1 MSKEEDEPQKMEME
15 DHDDIISDDDSEYT
29 YVTDDEEEE
38 ETESATKHNK
48 KGWFS
53 FLRRDDAAADD
64 GADSEGEDYES
75 DEAEI
80 EGSSDHES
88 VVSEHVIEDSN
99 AGITPSADT
108 TTTAATP
115 QQQDDHSTTSTSSS
129 SEEEEDILDQIDN
142 YNPSSTNNNNK
153 QEEEDDESIL
163 MAQAIQRVQ
172 QRIQSH
178 GGNIYNALEMKDQ
191 VLVDTLRG
199 VEDENVIREVVGRAM
214 EEEEQEMVVDRNEV
228 VDLKEDSVVNGDVDH
243 DDNEQ
248 VNLLEMDENQETT
261 ATKQPFIQHGVY
273 MEESQLVAT
282 NGNSNG
288 VDNSN
293 NDVKM
298 MESKGYDDEDHQ
310 QQDDDEEESTDEDEE
325 EEEGPTLEE
334 QRSLLSLAA
343 EHDRVDV
350 IKELLSISQNEDV
363 NTSLLC
369 GFTSADEHAE
379 LSNNNN
385 NNYEQN
391 NASESPNVIFVPPP
405 LHAAVAH
412 GSVNAASCLLRMGAD
427 PSIRPIVPTPYLS
440 RNYQPSSPTNTRG
453 KRRPSSM
460 EEDRNYKKYHEMS
473 AWELAFGSIVVLE
486 DDDVDGITNG
496 EMEVEEEEEE
506 EEVVEKRGWF
516 GFGGGHKKEEE
527 DQEEDVTIQQ
537 QQDANGKHRIVR
549 RRQPLNI
556 APNKLEGIRHAFTAE
571 ALRAIGADEVDRLKQ
586 LLDSGMDSD
595 MEVAGK
601 SLVSWAIEME
611 ADGCC
616 ELLRVEDI
624 IANDK
629 VSPPVDS
636 DKSSPVTKSSNDVDQ
651 TQPSTKPPAANVDQP
666 PIPSIHDERL
676 AGLSPKDILTLIQ
689 ENENLI
695 PALTTCRDDLAEET
709 SACQNILRD
718 VQASGGR
725 GGLSSQS
732 LLDLVHS
739 LKEKRRDLEEGVK
752 NWQHAWEERED
763 ELDFFW
769 EEVLNDE
776 WREHL
781 AQSGILDN
789 VTDTATMMAGY
800 STASMDY
807 LTRRFC
813 EVDNRVNT
821 LRSSI
826 ASLADECARYQAEVE
841 RAGMSGA
848 LSLTKSLREELKEME
863 SQLSEAKSGEAMCRR
878 KIELIQE
885 RLTNSARDESVEEN
899 VPDNGH
905 VDAEEHRIDGD
916 NSAQAWR
923 GQEDSNVAQDFA
935 KKELLE
941 GTAYAEAFVHRG
953 MEREC
958 NVLDQYEGDD
968 RSASTE
974 GASNHESYYDHDKS
988 IENDFVV
995 DEDEEHSDFVV
1006 VNDTD
1011 EVTDEAHEIL
1021 LAEDQEEA
1029 EVVNDDDN
1037 DETLVAEDQEEAEV
1051 VYDDDDYDVTI
1062 PSEVQEQIDPMIDAG
1077 HMDNG
1082 QSNKI
1087 EINEMENGCA
1097 DSQGVTNALVRPP
1110 DSELDALKPSDAL
1123 KSGMSTAIVVRQP
1136 TGHSGSFSL
1145 QIWDLIRRIV
1155 GLGGRTPTPSYHAQS
1170 ESSTNIMIV

>member
-1 MSKEEDEPQKMEME
+1 
-15 DHDDIISDDDSEYT
+15 
-29 YVTDDEEEE
+29 
-38 ETESATKHNK
+38 
-48 KGWFS
+48 
-53 FLRRDDAAADD
+53 
-64 GADSEGEDYES
+64 
-75 DEAEI
+75 
-80 EGSSDHES
+80 
-88 VVSEHVIEDSN
+88 
-99 AGITPSADT
+99 
-108 TTTAATP
+108 
-115 QQQDDHSTTSTSSS
+115 
-129 SEEEEDILDQIDN
+129 
-142 YNPSSTNNNNK
+142 
-153 QEEEDDESIL
+153 
-163 MAQAIQRVQ
+163 
-172 QRIQSH
+172 
-178 GGNIYNALEMKDQ
+178 
-191 VLVDTLRG
+191 
-199 VEDENVIREVVGRAM
+199 
-214 EEEEQEMVVDRNEV
+214 
-228 VDLKEDSVVNGDVDH
+228 
-243 DDNEQ
+243 
-248 VNLLEMDENQETT
+248 
-261 ATKQPFIQHGVY
+261 
-273 MEESQLVAT
+273 
-282 NGNSNG
+282 
-288 VDNSN
+288 
-293 NDVKM
+293 
-298 MESKGYDDEDHQ
+298 
-310 QQDDDEEESTDEDEE
+310 
-325 EEEGPTLEE
+325 
-334 QRSLLSLAA
+334 
-343 EHDRVDV
+343 
-350 IKELLSISQNEDV
+350 
-363 NTSLLC
+363 
-369 GFTSADEHAE
+369 
-379 LSNNNN
+379 
-385 NNYEQN
+385 
-391 NASESPNVIFVPPP
+391 
-405 LHAAVAH
+405 
-412 GSVNAASCLLRMGAD
+412 
-427 PSIRPIVPTPYLS
+427 
-440 RNYQPSSPTNTRG
+440 
-453 KRRPSSM
+453 
-460 EEDRNYKKYHEMS
+460 
-473 AWELAFGSIVVLE
+473 
-486 DDDVDGITNG
+486 
-496 EMEVEEEEEE
+496 
-506 EEVVEKRGWF
+506 
-516 GFGGGHKKEEE
+516 
-527 DQEEDVTIQQ
+527 
-537 QQDANGKHRIVR
+537 
-549 RRQPLNI
+549 
-556 APNKLEGIRHAFTAE
+556 
-571 ALRAIGADEVDRLKQ
+571 
-586 LLDSGMDSD
+586 MDSD

-616 ELLRVEDI
+616 ELLRGEDI
-624 IANDK
+624 NANDQ
-629 VSPPVDS
+629 VSPPDS
-636 DKSSPVTKSSNDVDQ
+636 DESSPVTKSNNDVDQ
-651 TQPSTKPPAANVDQP
+651 TQQPSTKPPAANVDQP

-800 STASMDY
+800 ESTASLDD

-848 LSLTKSLREELKEME
+848 LSLTKSLSEELKEME

-885 RLTNSARDESVEEN
+885 RLTNSARDESAEEN

-905 VDAEEHRIDGD
+905 VDAEEHRYEND
-916 NSAQAWR
+916 NSAQAWQ
-923 GQEDSNVAQDFA
+923 GQEDVSNVTQDFA
-935 KKELLE
+935 KKEMLE

-968 RSASTE
+968 RSASNE
-974 GASNHESYYDHDKS
+974 SAASHESYYDDDKS
-988 IENDFVV
+988 IENNFVA
-995 DEDEEHSDFVV
+995 DEVEEHSDFVV

-1011 EVTDEAHEIL
+1011 QVTDEAVETI
-1021 LAEDQEEA
+1021 LAENQEEA
-1029 EVVNDDDN
+1029 EVDDDDN

-1051 VYDDDDYDVTI
+1051 VYDDYDDVKI

-1087 EINEMENGCA
+1087 ETNEEMDYGCADYKFEEHA
-1097 DSQGVTNALVRPP
+1097 DSQGVTNALVRPTE
-1110 DSELDALKPSDAL
+1110 SEVDALKPSDAL

-1136 TGHSGSFSL
+1136 TGHSGSLSL

-1155 GLGGRTPTPSYHAQS
+1155 GLGGRTPTPSYHTQS

>member
-1 MSKEEDEPQKMEME
+1 MSKVDDEPQQRMEIE

-29 YVTDDEEEE
+29 YVTDDDEEEE
-38 ETESATKHNK
+38 DESVMKHNK

-53 FLRRDDAAADD
+53 FLRRDGHDD
-64 GADSEGEDYES
+64 DDCEDEDYES
-75 DEAEI
+75 DEGEI

-88 VVSEHVIEDSN
+88 VVSEHRIEDSN

-115 QQQDDHSTTSTSSS
+115 QQQQQQQEDDHSTSSSS

-214 EEEEQEMVVDRNEV
+214 EEEELEMVVDRNEE
-228 VDLKEDSVVNGDVDH
+228 VDVKGDIIVNGDVDH
-243 DDNEQ
+243 DDDFQ
-248 VNLLEMDENQETT
+248 VESLEMEEDQETT

-273 MEESQLVAT
+273 VEESQLVAT

-288 VDNSN
+288 VDNGN

-310 QQDDDEEESTDEDEE
+310 QQDEEDDEGTDED

-369 GFTSADEHAE
+369 GFTSADEHDE
-379 LSNNNN
+379 LNNNNN
-385 NNYEQN
+385 NNYEQDD
-391 NASESPNVIFVPPP
+391 ASESTNVIFVPPP

-486 DDDVDGITNG
+486 DDGDVDGITNG
-496 EMEVEEEEEE
+496 EMEVDEEEK
-506 EEVVEKRGWF
+506 VVEKRGWF

-527 DQEEDVTIQQ
+527 DQDEDVTIQQ

-616 ELLRVEDI
+616 ELLRVDEI
-624 IANDK
+624 NANDK

-636 DKSSPVTKSSNDVDQ
+636 DESSPVTKSSNDVDQ

-676 AGLSPKDILTLIQ
+676 ASLSPKDILTLIQ

-800 STASMDY
+800 ESTASLDD

-826 ASLADECARYQAEVE
+826 VSLADECARYQAEVE

-905 VDAEEHRIDGD
+905 VDAEEYRYEGK
-916 NSAQAWR
+916 
-923 GQEDSNVAQDFA
+923 EDVSNVTQDFA

-1011 EVTDEAHEIL
+1011 EVTDEAHETIL
-1021 LAEDQEEA
+1021 VEDQEEA
-1029 EVVNDDDN
+1029 EVVDDD
-1037 DETLVAEDQEEAEV
+1037 
-1051 VYDDDDYDVTI
+1051 DVTI
-1062 PSEVQEQIDPMIDAG
+1062 PSEMQEQIDPMIDAG
-1077 HMDNG
+1077 HMDNA

-1087 EINEMENGCA
+1087 EINEIENGCADHKGEEHA

-1110 DSELDALKPSDAL
+1110 DSELDALQPSDAL
-1123 KSGMSTAIVVRQP
+1123 KSGMSTAIVLRQP

>member
-1 MSKEEDEPQKMEME
+1 MK
-15 DHDDIISDDDSEYT
+15 IISLE
-29 YVTDDEEEE
+29 
-38 ETESATKHNK
+38 
-48 KGWFS
+48 
-53 FLRRDDAAADD
+53 FL
-64 GADSEGEDYES
+64 
-75 DEAEI
+75 
-80 EGSSDHES
+80 
-88 VVSEHVIEDSN
+88 VVFN
-99 AGITPSADT
+99 
-108 TTTAATP
+108 
-115 QQQDDHSTTSTSSS
+115 
-129 SEEEEDILDQIDN
+129 LD
-142 YNPSSTNNNNK
+142 P
-153 QEEEDDESIL
+153 
-163 MAQAIQRVQ
+163 
-172 QRIQSH
+172 
-178 GGNIYNALEMKDQ
+178 
-191 VLVDTLRG
+191 
-199 VEDENVIREVVGRAM
+199 
-214 EEEEQEMVVDRNEV
+214 
-228 VDLKEDSVVNGDVDH
+228 
-243 DDNEQ
+243 
-248 VNLLEMDENQETT
+248 
-261 ATKQPFIQHGVY
+261 
-273 MEESQLVAT
+273 
-282 NGNSNG
+282 
-288 VDNSN
+288 
-293 NDVKM
+293 
-298 MESKGYDDEDHQ
+298 
-310 QQDDDEEESTDEDEE
+310 
-325 EEEGPTLEE
+325 
-334 QRSLLSLAA
+334 
-343 EHDRVDV
+343 
-350 IKELLSISQNEDV
+350 
-363 NTSLLC
+363 
-369 GFTSADEHAE
+369 
-379 LSNNNN
+379 
-385 NNYEQN
+385 NNYGQD
-391 NASESPNVIFVPPP
+391 ASESPNVIFVPPP

-440 RNYQPSSPTNTRG
+440 RNYQPSPTNTRG
-453 KRRPSSM
+453 GKTRRSSM

-486 DDDVDGITNG
+486 DGDVDGITNG
-496 EMEVEEEEEE
+496 EMEVDEEEEE
-506 EEVVEKRGWF
+506 EEVFEKRGWF

-527 DQEEDVTIQQ
+527 DQDEDVTIQQ
-537 QQDANGKHRIVR
+537 QHDANGKQRIVR

-616 ELLRVEDI
+616 ELLRVDEI
-624 IANDK
+624 NANDK
-629 VSPPVDS
+629 ASPPDS
-636 DKSSPVTKSSNDVDQ
+636 DESSPVTKSSNEVDQ
-651 TQPSTKPPAANVDQP
+651 TQPSTKPLAASADQP

-800 STASMDY
+800 ESTASLDD

-813 EVDNRVNT
+813 DVDNRVNT

-826 ASLADECARYQAEVE
+826 ASLADECARCQAEVE

-885 RLTNSARDESVEEN
+885 RLTNSARDESMGEN

-905 VDAEEHRIDGD
+905 VDAEERRYEGD
-916 NSAQAWR
+916 NSWQ
-923 GQEDSNVAQDFA
+923 GQEGVSNLTQDFA
-935 KKELLE
+935 KKEMLE
-941 GTAYAEAFVHRG
+941 GTAYAEAYVHRG

-968 RSASTE
+968 RSASNE
-974 GASNHESYYDHDKS
+974 ESASSHESYYDDDKS
-988 IENDFVV
+988 IENNFVV

-1011 EVTDEAHEIL
+1011 EVTDDADETI
-1021 LAEDQEEA
+1021 LAENQEEA

-1037 DETLVAEDQEEAEV
+1037 DETLVDEDQEEAEV
-1051 VYDDDDYDVTI
+1051 VYDDYDDVKI
-1062 PSEVQEQIDPMIDAG
+1062 PSEVQEQIDPVIDAG

-1082 QSNKI
+1082 QSHKI
-1087 EINEMENGCA
+1087 EINEMENGCEEHA
-1097 DSQGVTNALVRPP
+1097 DSQGVTNALVRPTE
-1110 DSELDALKPSDAL
+1110 SEVDALKPSDAL

-1155 GLGGRTPTPSYHAQS
+1155 GLGGRTPTPSYHTQS
-1170 ESSTNIMIV
+1170 ESSANIMIV